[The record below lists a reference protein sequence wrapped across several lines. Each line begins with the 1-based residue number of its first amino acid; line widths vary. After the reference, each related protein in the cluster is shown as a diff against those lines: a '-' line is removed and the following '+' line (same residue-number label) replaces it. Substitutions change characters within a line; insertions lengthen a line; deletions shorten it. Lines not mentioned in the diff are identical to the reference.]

1 MRKGYSLVELLW
13 VMATMVLVTLVLDSL
28 FTTLIRDIPRNHRM
42 LEENSYLQVI
52 LVQLQ
57 SDMDGADSVY
67 QNQEFSDP
75 NAIYLEPIV
84 LELTD
89 STVSYLQEEDGIVR
103 RILEPALPIPSDPN
117 EPNPNQRK
125 WPLNHGR
132 FKWKVWM
139 RDNAGYAVEVQTYL
153 EYSVSG
159 MTKKSLTNSRVF
171 FLGADP
177 AAGVKQ

>member
-1 MRKGYSLVELLW
+1 MRKGYLLVELLW
-13 VMATMVLVTLVLDSL
+13 LMVLMVVVTLVLDSL
-28 FTTLIRDIPRNHRM
+28 FTTLTRDIPRSHRM

-57 SDMDGADSVY
+57 SDMDGADSIF

-75 NAIYLEPIV
+75 NAIYQEPIV
-84 LELTD
+84 IKLTD
-89 STVSYLQEEDGIVR
+89 STVSYLLEEDGVVR

-117 EPNPNQRK
+117 EPDPNQRK

-132 FKWKVWM
+132 FLWKVWM
-139 RDNAGYAVEVQTYL
+139 RDHAGYAVEVQTYL

-159 MTKKSLTNSRVF
+159 LTKKGLMNSRVF